1 MVGHVSMA
9 TCMCEREPLQPPGQK
24 ALFFF
29 FHSEKSKQCTEEH
42 DGSSPGGS
50 TVDST
55 STNSETFGGLAVSKE
70 HRMESYCSRKLLHA
84 L

>member
-29 FHSEKSKQCTEEH
+29 FTQRKVNSVQRSMM
-42 DGSSPGGS
+42 GVLPGAPRS
-50 TVDST
+50 TPPART
-55 STNSETFGGLAVSKE
+55 QETFGGLAVSKE
-70 HRMESYCSRKLLHA
+70 HRMESYCSRKL
-84 L
+84 